1 MVAQNIFLKS
11 VEIADA
17 TFRTNHDH
25 IPSAYYS
32 DLDGAPMETIARPM
46 FGSSGILVT
55 PDRTEPGARFHN
67 ARSVVWRIRV

>member
-25 IPSAYYS
+25 IPIAYYS

-55 PDRTEPGARFHN
+55 PDRTEPGTRFHN